1 VPCLWMSG
9 PGLPEDIL
17 DGVAE
22 GLKIVSREK
31 LDMCRRSCVNRGEV
45 RGERSM
51 SSEIANTTPDI
62 ERHSNVCRTVI
73 EIDRFLVAFIDQH

>member
-31 LDMCRRSCVNRGEV
+31 LGVCRRNCVNREEV
-45 RGERSM
+45 REERSM

-62 ERHSNVCRTVI
+62 TRHSNVCRTVI
-73 EIDRFLVAFIDQH
+73 KIGRCLVAFISQH